1 MTDFKRPETI
11 PLVRALRIVLV
22 ALVVL
27 YGLVFVA
34 YAISFI
40 SLILPPFAFK
50 PFPGL
55 AEETKAFLD
64 KVVAGPLYFFI
75 ATSIF
80 KLIRL
85 ISRGEPFNPA
95 SPRHIRWIGFS
106 VLGLAVIHAIGTGI
120 SEYAAQEAVLQ
131 DSLIRILYGGLS
143 TLLLGFGFLVIAK
156 VLEVGVALKQ
166 DQDLTV

>member
-106 VLGLAVIHAIGTGI
+106 VLGLAAIHAIGTG
-120 SEYAAQEAVLQ
+120 
-131 DSLIRILYGGLS
+131 IRILYGGLS

>member
-1 MTDFKRPETI
+1 MTNFQHPEI
-11 PLVRALRIVLV
+11 EPLVRALRIILITLLV
-22 ALVVL
+22 F

-34 YAISFI
+34 YAIAFI

-55 AEETKAFLD
+55 AEETRALFD

-75 ATSIF
+75 AYSLF

-106 VLGLAVIHAIGTGI
+106 VLGLAAIRAIATGI
-120 SEYAAQEAVLQ
+120 AEYAAHEAVVQ

-156 VLEVGVALKQ
+156 VFEIGVSLKQ